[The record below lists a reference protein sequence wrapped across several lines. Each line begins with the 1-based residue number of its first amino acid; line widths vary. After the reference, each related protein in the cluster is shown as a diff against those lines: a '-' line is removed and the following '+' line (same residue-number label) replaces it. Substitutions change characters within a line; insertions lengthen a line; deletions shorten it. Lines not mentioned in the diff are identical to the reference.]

1 MEEYVMYQMKPEF
14 FTGIELIDTE
24 HARLFELANEAYQL
38 MQDDFT
44 PDKYDYILNILDGL
58 KEYAKQ
64 HFSDEEAYMESIQY
78 KRLFTQKIE
87 HQAFITK
94 LEEMNL
100 ETIDENQ
107 EKAIL
112 DLLSFLN
119 EWLVQHI
126 LEKDILIGK

>member
-1 MEEYVMYQMKPEF
+1 MYEMKPEF
-14 FTGIELIDTE
+14 FTGIELIDAE

-44 PDKYDYILNILDGL
+44 PDKYDYIINILNGL
-58 KEYAKQ
+58 KDYAKQ
-64 HFSDEEAYMESIQY
+64 HFDDEEAYMESIQY

-87 HQAFITK
+87 HQAFISK
-94 LEEMNL
+94 LEEVNL
-100 ETIDENQ
+100 DSIDQNQ
-107 EKAIL
+107 EKAIFN
-112 DLLSFLN
+112 LLSFLN